1 VPEAPPEPDA
11 PPALVDVA
19 LGEPPE
25 PEEEDEADEPD
36 EPPLPAVVVDVELDV
51 GVEAM
56 GLPLSE
62 QAAAEAANE
71 TQSRRSARLVMLVSS
86 RAEPAQAG

>member
-1 VPEAPPEPDA
+1 
-11 PPALVDVA
+11 VD
-19 LGEPPE
+19 E
-25 PEEEDEADEPD
+25 EADEPD
-36 EPPLPAVVVDVELDV
+36 EPLLPFVVDDVVDV

-86 RAEPAQAG
+86 RAEPAQAD